1 MSNGSQSNDPFTSGW
16 MEEGLYYR
24 GEAPPQGPDWDDDD
38 WVYLPHEN
46 YIPISKSRVI
56 KAMEGELGT
65 LFGKEAYT
73 HFIELLE
80 GVYHFHYHKVLNE
93 LKEDYEYFSP
103 SLGEQMRVGVDS
115 GELHQREQQFLINFI
130 HLMIRGNFNSLGEAE
145 YTQADQHSYLLDLPI
160 DVNWKIKDPEMY
172 QRLFNYSATEEG
184 QRSIEDRLGVDN
196 LTRFLDLPQAFD
208 QRIMIFH
215 RGIEPDRTEGL
226 FFMQKVNRI
235 FDKFFELILKPFQ
248 KGVNTVTEKT
258 EDLVEGTLEHGK
270 NLLSGRPFAP
280 RALAQEEGHTSA
292 GVEIADSVVFLPR
305 WLRRTSLDNQRF
317 SLKNLFTSSL
327 LQEPAI
333 ERVICVFR
341 QYPPSPPPFLK
352 KIPILGRFINMPE
365 PDSKDPTIHVKLFQH
380 IPLTDLEIIFPEKRI
395 KMKPLDKF
403 MLIFLGL
410 IGLIVGIAKGMGG
423 ESGKSFLPVFFS
435 VLLLLA
441 IKTVT
446 RFLNTR
452 RKYMLQM
459 SQDLYLPPEV
469 IGYLRLTPDG
479 KGILEGVRQQF
490 ARMMDRMAPRSKKI
504 AKFFGECAE
513 HYIAEPFEESDSEE
527 EDSDVED
534 ELIETRQENEM
545 QQTEHWQKSRDGDV
559 KVKEQ
564 PPRDIQRELQRKIYE
579 KKTTQKQFSNESPQ
593 KVNSGQ
599 VQPSCSDRKVEE
611 VVRGRLSAIAR
622 VGDDLEASRITWGQS
637 NDDLQSSVVEFHSD
651 QYLEQFKSMPAC
663 LTDGGIASRSN
674 PVDEI
679 QLMRQTIRE
688 EADYVRWD
696 TENIC
701 RRDGFTAATFEADL
715 LHNVADPP
723 KSDGWD
729 IMKKFQNVDID
740 KLGDCFFLNTNP
752 LGWNILHMCAFTCRE
767 HHLVQFI
774 FQN

>member
-1 MSNGSQSNDPFTSGW
+1 MQ
-16 MEEGLYYR
+16 
-24 GEAPPQGPDWDDDD
+24 
-38 WVYLPHEN
+38 
-46 YIPISKSRVI
+46 
-56 KAMEGELGT
+56 GELGT
-65 LFGKEAYT
+65 LFGEEAYT

-196 LTRFLDLPQAFD
+196 LTRFLDLPRAFD

-280 RALAQEEGHTSA
+280 RALAQEEGQTSTN
-292 GVEIADSVVFLPR
+292 VEVADSVVFLPR

-380 IPLTDLEIIFPEKRI
+380 IPLADLEIIFPEKRI

-410 IGLIVGIAKGMGG
+410 IGVIVGIVKGMGS
-423 ESGKSFLPVFFS
+423 ESDKSALAVVFS

-459 SQDLYLPPEV
+459 SQDLYHKNLDNDVGV
-469 IGYLRLTPDG
+469 IQYLVDNIEDQEFKEAFIAYMLLAKAGKPLT
-479 KGILEGVRQQF
+479 
-490 ARMMDRMAPRSKKI
+490 
-504 AKFFGECAE
+504 
-513 HYIAEPFEESDSEE
+513 EE
-527 EDSDVED
+527 ELDEAAERFLNSNFNGLEVDFEVDDALEKITVQVDAQGQEHQSED
-534 ELIETRQENEM
+534 QAESTLFLPLVIAF
-545 QQTEHWQKSRDGDV
+545 DGEDGERRYQA
-559 KVKEQ
+559 K
-564 PPRDIQRELQRKIYE
+564 PI
-579 KKTTQKQFSNESPQ
+579 
-593 KVNSGQ
+593 
-599 VQPSCSDRKVEE
+599 
-611 VVRGRLSAIAR
+611 SAA
-622 VGDDLEASRITWGQS
+622 LEAM
-637 NDDLQSSVVEFHSD
+637 DH
-651 QYLEQFKSMPAC
+651 
-663 LTDGGIASRSN
+663 
-674 PVDEI
+674 
-679 QLMRQTIRE
+679 
-688 EADYVRWD
+688 RWD
-696 TENIC
+696 N
-701 RRDGFTAATFEADL
+701 
-715 LHNVADPP
+715 
-723 KSDGWD
+723 
-729 IMKKFQNVDID
+729 
-740 KLGDCFFLNTNP
+740 FFNYN
-752 LGWNILHMCAFTCRE
+752 
-767 HHLVQFI
+767 
-774 FQN
+774 

>member
-1 MSNGSQSNDPFTSGW
+1 

-24 GEAPPQGPDWDDDD
+24 GEAPPQGPDWNDDD

-46 YIPISKSRVI
+46 YIPVSKSRVI
-56 KAMEGELGT
+56 KAMQGELGT
-65 LFGKEAYT
+65 LFGEEAYT

-196 LTRFLDLPQAFD
+196 LTRFLDLPRAFD

-280 RALAQEEGHTSA
+280 RALAQEEGQTSTN
-292 GVEIADSVVFLPR
+292 VEVADSVVFLPR

-380 IPLTDLEIIFPEKRI
+380 IPLADLEIIFPEKRI

-410 IGLIVGIAKGMGG
+410 IGVIVGIVKGMGS
-423 ESGKSFLPVFFS
+423 ESDKSALAVVFS

-459 SQDLYLPPEV
+459 SQDLYHKNLDNDVGV
-469 IGYLRLTPDG
+469 IQYLVDNIEDQEFKEAFIAYMLLAKAGKPLT
-479 KGILEGVRQQF
+479 
-490 ARMMDRMAPRSKKI
+490 
-504 AKFFGECAE
+504 
-513 HYIAEPFEESDSEE
+513 EE
-527 EDSDVED
+527 ELDEAAERFLNSNFNGLEVDFEVDDALEKITVQVDAQGQEHQSED
-534 ELIETRQENEM
+534 QAESTLFLPLVIAF
-545 QQTEHWQKSRDGDV
+545 DGEDGERRYQA
-559 KVKEQ
+559 K
-564 PPRDIQRELQRKIYE
+564 PI
-579 KKTTQKQFSNESPQ
+579 
-593 KVNSGQ
+593 
-599 VQPSCSDRKVEE
+599 
-611 VVRGRLSAIAR
+611 SAA
-622 VGDDLEASRITWGQS
+622 LEAM
-637 NDDLQSSVVEFHSD
+637 DH
-651 QYLEQFKSMPAC
+651 
-663 LTDGGIASRSN
+663 
-674 PVDEI
+674 
-679 QLMRQTIRE
+679 
-688 EADYVRWD
+688 RWD
-696 TENIC
+696 N
-701 RRDGFTAATFEADL
+701 
-715 LHNVADPP
+715 
-723 KSDGWD
+723 
-729 IMKKFQNVDID
+729 
-740 KLGDCFFLNTNP
+740 FFNYN
-752 LGWNILHMCAFTCRE
+752 
-767 HHLVQFI
+767 
-774 FQN
+774 